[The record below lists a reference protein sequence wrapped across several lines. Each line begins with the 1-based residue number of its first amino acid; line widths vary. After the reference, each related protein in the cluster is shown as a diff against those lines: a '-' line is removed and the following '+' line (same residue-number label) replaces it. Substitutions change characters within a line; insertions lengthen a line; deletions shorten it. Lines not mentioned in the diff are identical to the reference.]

1 MKRLLQIS
9 SEKIQMLQ
17 WCLRRPLETWE
28 FIHIKQQQL
37 TTDIRSSR
45 YRHKK
50 LTTDIR
56 SSHKKTWEAHDR
68 HQELTKHTAETH
80 KKEAAEGLATNCSQI
95 LAQSAGAS
103 TGLKDRQ
110 TDRRFQSLKYPWAKV
125 AHLGPLGA
133 LWGTGAPQYGLPRFQ
148 ASGHAERERERER
161 LQTVS
166 LAQRLS
172 DCQTGRL
179 AHVRQQ
185 KQKTEE
191 AQKSEE
197 TKIRG
202 SSELPKRKN
211 LSRDL
216 AKDLKNT
223 CLQKTVKVQLTR
235 WNSV

>member
-148 ASGHAERERERER
+148 ASGHAERERERETANCLTGSATVR
-161 LQTVS
+161 LP
-166 LAQRLS
+166 
-172 DCQTGRL
+172 DWQTGS
-179 AHVRQQ
+179 RQ
-185 KQKTEE
+185 T
-191 AQKSEE
+191 AE
-197 TKIRG
+197 TKDRG
-202 SSELPKRKN
+202 SSEVRRNQNQRK
-211 LSRDL
+211 LRT
-216 AKDLKNT
+216 AKMEKSVSGPCERSQEHL
-223 CLQKTVKVQLTR
+223 LTE
-235 WNSV
+235 NS